1 MPDRQYWLVKTE
13 PSTYSIQDLEGD
25 RVTEWSGVRN
35 YLARNYMREEMKG
48 GDRVLVYH
56 SSTDVLGIYG
66 IAEVVGD
73 PHPDSTQFEKDG
85 PYYDPKSTPV
95 DPTWWCVDLRHV
107 ETFAQ
112 PVRRDDMKER
122 PELAEMKVLQRG
134 VRHSVIPV
142 AQEEYEA
149 VLAMARE

>member
-1 MPDRQYWLVKTE
+1 MPDRRYWLVKTE
-13 PSTYSIQDLEGD
+13 PSTYSIHDLERD

-35 YLARNYMREEMKG
+35 YLARNYMREEMG
-48 GDRVLVYH
+48 SGDRVLVYH

-66 IAEVVGD
+66 IAEVAGE

-85 PYYDPKSTPV
+85 PYYDPKSTTA

-107 ETFAQ
+107 ETFPE

-122 PELAEMKVLQRG
+122 PELSEMKVLKRG
-134 VRHSVIPV
+134 VRHSVMPV
-142 AQEEYEA
+142 SREEYEA
-149 VLAMARE
+149 VRAMARE